1 MANEMGDWTAIAAL
15 DRGISNITLAGLAVR
30 ARRLT
35 DEQGGLLQQ
44 IVRRE
49 STGRS
54 RVCRGLTTVARQLV
68 TVTGEGLERD
78 DLPDPVKGM
87 LDRLA

>member
-1 MANEMGDWTAIAAL
+1 MIKGSTTWSNAL
-15 DRGISNITLAGLAVR
+15 TNRLRGNFG
-30 ARRLT
+30 LT
-35 DEQGGLLQQ
+35 DEEGGLLQQ

-54 RVCRGLTTVARQLV
+54 RVCRALTTVARQLV
-68 TVTGEGLERD
+68 TVTGEGLERG